1 MHLSPFWQQ
10 FKNSITLKIHST
22 STSSVTSQQTAWFIK
37 ISPSTSCSVC
47 ISPCCARLT
56 GVIISVGVHVTTV
69 KFSATFYDT
78 VQSHSIITTRMH
90 QLAINF
96 DVWMLAMLPT
106 GHKRWHCYFTY
117 LYVAFFMNYSQPI
130 CMLTNCWIHRLY
142 ANTQYFFLLSFRM
155 NSNYFSKWRWPIGL
169 H

>member
-1 MHLSPFWQQ
+1 VAHLFHGSIAFSIQLHNTSMHLSPFWQQ

-96 DVWMLAMLPT
+96 DVVKRVSPTRTESHYRPLHRTQFPVLLPL
-106 GHKRWHCYFTY
+106 HS
-117 LYVAFFMNYSQPI
+117 N
-130 CMLTNCWIHRLY
+130 
-142 ANTQYFFLLSFRM
+142 LLHEQQL
-155 NSNYFSKWRWPIGL
+155 NN
-169 H
+169 